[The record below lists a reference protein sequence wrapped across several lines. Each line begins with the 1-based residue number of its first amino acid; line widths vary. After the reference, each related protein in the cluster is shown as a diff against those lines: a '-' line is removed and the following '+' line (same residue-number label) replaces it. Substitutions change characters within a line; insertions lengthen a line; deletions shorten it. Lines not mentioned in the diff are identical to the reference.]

1 MHECNY
7 ACVVLDC
14 FQFFGCSCNG
24 WCFGSLLDR
33 SRVVSLL
40 LSLSVV
46 CSGLCG
52 PDSSVTT
59 SMFYI
64 NHDIVNST
72 LLLIEFVIIYVHS
85 PLRVVTNAGFTIQ
98 SFD

>member
-7 ACVVLDC
+7 ACAVLDC
-14 FQFFGCSCNG
+14 FQFFGCSCSG
-24 WCFGSLLDR
+24 WWFGSLLDR

-52 PDSSVTT
+52 PDSLVTT
-59 SMFYI
+59 VWRRRW
-64 NHDIVNST
+64 NAGLVVEDR
-72 LLLIEFVIIYVHS
+72 LLLGFG
-85 PLRVVTNAGFTIQ
+85 RVCFPCSSGA
-98 SFD
+98 